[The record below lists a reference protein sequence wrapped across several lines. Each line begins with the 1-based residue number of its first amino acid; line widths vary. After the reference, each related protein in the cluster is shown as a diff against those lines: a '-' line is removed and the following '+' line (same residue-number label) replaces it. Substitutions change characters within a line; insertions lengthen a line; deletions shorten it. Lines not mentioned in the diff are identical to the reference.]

1 MLTYII
7 VRVCIKLVSH
17 KNQNPQHSCK
27 FLMHQNFLW
36 FFMTKLKKSSS
47 GFMSLLQQQFRMSI
61 SNFLDRS
68 FFSIFPLA
76 INLLTKLTSNFLVR
90 FISNL
95 SYLLLLKLPFDQ
107 IVLIHFLKS
116 LGLSF
121 SFFIL
126 LQQKYSN
133 IFETNIEYK
142 FTQPWLLEIVI
153 LKHLKNNILTCIQP
167 VQLKVDIKLVS
178 ELSELPSWRTY
189 FSEVVATLL

>member
-1 MLTYII
+1 
-7 VRVCIKLVSH
+7 
-17 KNQNPQHSCK
+17 
-27 FLMHQNFLW
+27 
-36 FFMTKLKKSSS
+36 
-47 GFMSLLQQQFRMSI
+47 MSLLQQQFRMSI

-178 ELSELPSWRTY
+178 ELSELPS
-189 FSEVVATLL
+189 